1 MMLELDWNETKTVSG
16 LGLVRLHKLGQ
27 VTYQYDI
34 MSCFIYKAGTLSCTL
49 NDVRMSDDIYM
60 TLDQVKAG
68 DDTIAC

>member
-1 MMLELDWNETKTVSG
+1 
-16 LGLVRLHKLGQ
+16 
-27 VTYQYDI
+27 

-49 NDVRMSDDIYM
+49 NDVGMSDDIYM